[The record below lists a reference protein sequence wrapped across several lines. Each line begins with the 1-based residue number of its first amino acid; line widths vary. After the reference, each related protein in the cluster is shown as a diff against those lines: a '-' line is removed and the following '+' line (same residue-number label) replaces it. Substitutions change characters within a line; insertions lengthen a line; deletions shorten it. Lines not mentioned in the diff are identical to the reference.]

1 MNFTFSCVILSN
13 FPSFCFLPNKKGR
26 LSAAFLRFFTFYIF
40 DNNNI
45 SPILFTVSAPQKN
58 RTPRLHH
65 AVPLGDDA
73 VYPRGTT
80 DFVSCILPFHI
91 ILSAKYRCRRLSAV
105 SSGWKAVAS

>member
-26 LSAAFLRFFTFYIF
+26 LSAAFLRFLHFTLLTIITSHPFFLQFLYHK
-40 DNNNI
+40 
-45 SPILFTVSAPQKN
+45 KN

-91 ILSAKYRCRRLSAV
+91 ILSTKYRCRRLSAV

>member
-1 MNFTFSCVILSN
+1 MNFTFSCVILSK

-26 LSAAFLRFFTFYIF
+26 LSAAFLRFLHFTFF
-40 DNNNI
+40 DKII
-45 SPILFTVSAPQKN
+45 SSHFFYSFCTTKN

-91 ILSAKYRCRRLSAV
+91 ILSTKYRCKRLSAV